1 MHRALIFATAAA
13 IAVPAWAAETPA
25 GEPAAQPTPISD
37 SQQRDA
43 AIREIQELKA
53 RINRLEATLGVSS
66 TTPAIQYTP
75 AAPKGPKDHNL
86 ELYGFLQ
93 LDAIQ
98 DFNRVNPDWD
108 ATLRPS
114 RIPTVDGQFGG
125 DGQSIF
131 RNIHEKNVASLR
143 RTNHCTTQYLENSG
157 RRPLKQALV
166 FFDHPRAKFRGR
178 FHIFGKR
185 DQIPRELLGIDVR
198 LPGAV
203 FQQEIDGVPESLR
216 REHGT
221 AML

>member
-1 MHRALIFATAAA
+1 MPENGKPIGRLGPHQAAMDKA
-13 IAVPAWAAETPA
+13 GCDQDRSRSMRQEAPCECRCQLWFRLDLVLAERHADAPL
-25 GEPAAQPTPISD
+25 GQLH
-37 SQQRDA
+37 SQR
-43 AIREIQELKA
+43 R
-53 RINRLEATLGVSS
+53 R
-66 TTPAIQYTP
+66 
-75 AAPKGPKDHNL
+75 
-86 ELYGFLQ
+86 
-93 LDAIQ
+93 
-98 DFNRVNPDWD
+98 
-108 ATLRPS
+108 
-114 RIPTVDGQFGG
+114 

-185 DQIPRELLGIDVR
+185 DQITRELLGIDVH
-198 LPGAV
+198 LSGAV
-203 FQQEIDGVPESLR
+203 FQQEVDGVPESLR